1 MTRILLSIKNDF
13 FRMGVAAS
21 VKEYSGNVYIEEI
34 DNLLHVQKS
43 LQKAYFD
50 LLIVDANL
58 SEMFNPV
65 AFDVIRQIQPDIKI
79 LILSEDNEKV
89 LAYTYLRKGVDGIF
103 IKSMSKYEFQSAFD
117 SVLTGRKYIS
127 GIGATSKTG
136 RQSKRKAVNVLSP
149 RESEVMHLLL
159 KGLRTTQICKELN
172 LAPSTIS
179 TVKNKVYQKMKVDNV
194 VDLMGKVNRAG

>member
-21 VKEYSGNVYIEEI
+21 VREYTGNIFIEEI
-34 DNLLHVQKS
+34 DCLQNVQES
-43 LQKAYFD
+43 LQKSYFD
-50 LLIVDANL
+50 LLIVDASL
-58 SEMFNPV
+58 SDMFNPTV
-65 AFDVIRQIQPDIKI
+65 FDSIRQIQPDIKI
-79 LILSEDNEKV
+79 LILSEDTEKV
-89 LAYTYLRKGVDGIF
+89 LAYTYLRRGVDGVF

-127 GIGATSKTG
+127 GTGIASRTGRSRRSKTIH
-136 RQSKRKAVNVLSP
+136 ALSP

-159 KGLRTTQICKELN
+159 KGFRTTQICKELN

-179 TVKNKVYQKMKVDNV
+179 TVKNKVYQKMNVDNV
-194 VDLMGKVNRAG
+194 VDLMGKVNKAG